1 MAEASLPP
9 TDSPKGA
16 FHRQLG
22 VAALVAYGLAYI
34 APVAPLSTLGL
45 VWQASNGL
53 MALSY
58 LLGGVCMGF
67 TALSY
72 ALMVREVTSAGSVY
86 GFARSVLGPFWGFV
100 AGWQILLDYL
110 LIPAFVYVVMAVALS
125 QIMPG
130 VDRAVWIVALAVFT
144 SSVNWFGMRST
155 TSVSFVSVA
164 AQVVVMIALV
174 AVAAIAQARLHGV
187 ASALGTAPLWRNP
200 LPLHGVLAGTSI
212 CVMSFLGFDAVSTLA
227 EDTADRSGRTL
238 GRAILAVL
246 GLATLF
252 FVVLTWVL
260 GNAMVG
266 RQFHS
271 LDAASFELAGQL
283 AGPWAMLGLAWFY
296 AIVVGFTNAL
306 PMQVGV
312 ARVLYAMGRDRQLPQ
327 ALARLH
333 PRHNTPH
340 VAMLAST
347 AVSLAVALVM
357 RQQVEQLAAFVN
369 FGALAGF
376 TLLHVCVLVHFARHP
391 DRRRVLLHV
400 ISPVLGIVVVGA
412 VLAGMNGHALEL
424 GMVWFV
430 AGLALWL
437 LRVRH
442 TGAAITTAPKG

>member
-1 MAEASLPP
+1 L
-9 TDSPKGA
+9 T
-16 FHRQLG
+16 
-22 VAALVAYGLAYI
+22 
-34 APVAPLSTLGL
+34 
-45 VWQASNGL
+45 
-53 MALSY
+53 
-58 LLGGVCMGF
+58 
-67 TALSY
+67 
-72 ALMVREVTSAGSVY
+72 
-86 GFARSVLGPFWGFV
+86 
-100 AGWQILLDYL
+100 
-110 LIPAFVYVVMAVALS
+110 
-125 QIMPG
+125 
-130 VDRAVWIVALAVFT
+130 VFT
-144 SSVNWFGMRST
+144 SCVNWFGVRST

-164 AQVVVMIALV
+164 AQVVVMILLV
-174 AVAAIAQARLHGV
+174 VVAALAQAEQHGPGV
-187 ASALGTAPLWRNP
+187 SALGSAFGTAPLWRDP

-252 FVVLTWVL
+252 FVVLSWVL
-260 GNAMVG
+260 GNAMAG

-283 AGPWAMLGLAWFY
+283 AGPWAMLSLAWFY

-333 PRHNTPH
+333 PKHNTPH

-347 AVSLAVALVM
+347 AVSLVVALAM

-376 TLLHVCVLVHFARHP
+376 TLLHVCVLAHFARHP
-391 DRRRVLLHV
+391 QRRKVLPHV
-400 ISPVLGIVVVGA
+400 VSPVLGIAVVVA
-412 VLAGMNGHALEL
+412 VLSGMNVHALVL
-424 GMVWFV
+424 GLVWFC
-430 AGLALWL
+430 AGLALWW

-442 TGAAITTAPKG
+442 TGAAITTPAG